1 MTPPRVVID
10 ACVLFPTVMREV
22 VLGAAQA
29 GLFRPLWSARILEEW
44 ARAAGKLGPA
54 AEVYARGEV
63 AALRARFPQAEVA
76 VPEGLAARLWLPDA
90 GDVHVLAAAIAASA
104 DLILTLNARDFPRG
118 VLAEEGLMRADPDGW
133 LAGLCEAHP
142 AVLRGVVDA
151 VVAEAVRLSGED
163 WDARRLLK
171 KAHLTRLSKALARQ
185 AGRDGAS

>member
-1 MTPPRVVID
+1 MTPQRVVID

-29 GLFRPLWSARILEEW
+29 GLLRPLWSARILEEW

-90 GDVHVLAAAIAASA
+90 GDVHVLAAAVAASA
-104 DLILTLNARDFPRG
+104 DLILTLNARDFPRN
-118 VLAEEGLMRADPDGW
+118 VLAEEGLLRADPDGW
-133 LAGLCEAHP
+133 LAGLCAAHP
-142 AVLRGVVDA
+142 AVMRAVVAA

-171 KAHLTRLSKALARQ
+171 KAHLTRLSKALARHE
-185 AGRDGAS
+185 A